1 MSKEYLY
8 ILVMFAVSYALRV
21 LPLTLIRKSIKNRF
35 LQSFLYY
42 VPYVTL
48 ALLTFPAITKVTDSP
63 LAGYFALIVGIIVAW
78 RGANLFKVALSCS
91 FTVLIFSLLF

>member
-1 MSKEYLY
+1 MNKVYMY

-21 LPLTLIRKSIKNRF
+21 LPLTLIRKNIKNQF

-48 ALLTFPAITKVTDSP
+48 ALLTFPAITQVTENP
-63 LAGYFALIVGIIVAW
+63 FAGYLALLIGVIVAW

-91 FTVLIFSLLF
+91 ATVLIISLLF